1 MATKQAP
8 PLLRLIYE
16 LTECVRDAIDAEGLD
31 GAEKLSRLLA
41 SKAAYD
47 RVAPIIEEALIEAE
61 YEAQNGHGEN
71 GGAP

>member
-16 LTECVRDAIDAEGLD
+16 LTECVREAIDAEGLS
-31 GAEKLSRLLA
+31 GAGKLDRLLA

-47 RVAPIIEEALIEAE
+47 RVAPIIEEAIIEAE
-61 YEAQNGHGEN
+61 SEAGDGNGN
-71 GGAP
+71 GGGEA